1 MRCWERAVRNKTE
14 EEDRG
19 KERASLPQEVRERH
33 SGKITQTEGEPA
45 YEEEQ
50 VSLPIRGKSEA
61 PPPLQEGG
69 HGTAEARGPLQLQR
83 PVGTRLS

>member
-1 MRCWERAVRNKTE
+1 MGCWEMVVRNKTE

-19 KERASLPQEVRERH
+19 KERASIPQEVRERN

-50 VSLPIRGKSEA
+50 VSLPIRGKSKV
-61 PPPLQEGG
+61 EGPAG
-69 HGTAEARGPLQLQR
+69 RWAWYWRG
-83 PVGTRLS
+83 

>member
-1 MRCWERAVRNKTE
+1 MGCWERAVRNKTE
-14 EEDRG
+14 EEARG

-50 VSLPIRGKSEA
+50 VSLPIRGKSEG
-61 PPPLQEGG
+61 PPQEGG

-83 PVGTRLS
+83 PVGTRSS